1 LSPEHT
7 RTEGQ
12 DGEDKYRYILA
23 PLCGRSK
30 LARSSQGGELV
41 DTGAYACEDHATDE
55 DIHAVGSRADDHTD
69 DDEARTYDGDV
80 SSAKNITE
88 RANEG
93 TDCRQRQKVCQD
105 EPDPAVSATN
115 VCVDVR
121 RNLKIST
128 AH

>member
-1 LSPEHT
+1 MPPMKTFMLWAVEH
-7 RTEGQ
+7 
-12 DGEDKYRYILA
+12 
-23 PLCGRSK
+23 
-30 LARSSQGGELV
+30 
-41 DTGAYACEDHATDE
+41 
-55 DIHAVGSRADDHTD
+55 
-69 DDEARTYDGDV
+69 DEARTYDGDV